1 MSKRLNAIEAA
12 ARVVD
17 VAPGD
22 DPIRELAIAMNG
34 GYGAKKRNQAW
45 ADVRAMLEHLAAQPA
60 SPFGDSAA

>member
-1 MSKRLNAIEAA
+1 MNKQRTAIEAA
-12 ARVVD
+12 ERRVD

-34 GYGAKKRNQAW
+34 GYGAKKRNEAW
-45 ADVRAMLEHLAAQPA
+45 ADVRAMLEYLAAQPA